1 MYASIILIMV
11 IIAATYVCQFIRL
24 ALFVKDAFELPL
36 ANSFIHVVS
45 TKGIRL
51 HYELLVGKSMRLYRE
66 VHEIALT
73 DSAKGYSLL
82 DLQIKIVKEYACPH
96 VRDLILSR
104 ADTGVEFE
112 AGILEVIRVFKN
124 KSNQSITEIDASVFR
139 YTLSM
144 YVHNSCID
152 YDVALEVVIWYLE
165 GLDLEV
171 LKYYNFP
178 EPDYRLNTDK
188 HETTDT

>member
-1 MYASIILIMV
+1 M
-11 IIAATYVCQFIRL
+11 
-24 ALFVKDAFELPL
+24 
-36 ANSFIHVVS
+36 
-45 TKGIRL
+45 
-51 HYELLVGKSMRLYRE
+51 
-66 VHEIALT
+66 
-73 DSAKGYSLL
+73 
-82 DLQIKIVKEYACPH
+82 
-96 VRDLILSR
+96 
-104 ADTGVEFE
+104 
-112 AGILEVIRVFKN
+112 EVIRVFKN